1 MYRFA
6 LLLLIAL
13 APAIPFHAHAAV
25 PASWPSSNTSHQW
38 VSYRDAANNVIQDA
52 NDTSPDYL
60 DIVHSLAD
68 PASVRVAFDGTTAFY
83 RMQLEESPISSN
95 GSWVNGTWLVQFG
108 TAANGL
114 IGVLHVNVVGQTGIV
129 ALTDGTNTDVIH
141 AFSANNSNP
150 DGVSVTSVP
159 GASTF
164 YLDFQVPLS
173 ALNSG
178 TNVHLGLTQTTV
190 MSFYYGTSAASGNPS
205 HISKDLMFGNSV
217 DFSTLSESSFSLIG
231 SGLLPVELTAF
242 HAYAKAGVVQLRW
255 TTATETNNF
264 GFAVE
269 RSADGRNWREI
280 SFVSGAGNSSIENR
294 YTYSDESLGSMS
306 TLYYRLRQIDRDGT
320 EEFSPV
326 VMVTL
331 RDASVSASASAIT
344 DAYPNPFNPATTVNF
359 AIEHETTVTLQ
370 LSDAAG
376 RIVKTIL
383 SNVRMSGGTHAITLH
398 AAELPSG
405 RYFVMLRTA
414 EQQSV
419 YPVILAK

>member
-13 APAIPFHAHAAV
+13 APAIPFHAYAAV
-25 PASWPSSNTSHQW
+25 PASWPASNTSHQW
-38 VSYRDAANNVIQDA
+38 VAYRDAASNVIQDA
-52 NDTSPDYL
+52 NDMSPNYL
-60 DIVHSLAD
+60 DIVYSLVD
-68 PASVRVAFDGTTAFY
+68 PASVSVSYDGSTTFF

-95 GSWVNGTWLVQFG
+95 GTWVNGTWLVQFG
-108 TAANGL
+108 TALNGL
-114 IGVLHVNVVGQTGIV
+114 TGALYVNVNGQTGVV
-129 ALTDGTNTDVIH
+129 AVTDETNTDVIYS
-141 AFSANNSNP
+141 FSADNNNP
-150 DGVSVTSVP
+150 DGVRVTAVP
-159 GASTF
+159 GASTW
-164 YLDFQVPLS
+164 YLDFQAPLS

-178 TNVHLGLTQTTV
+178 TNVHLGLTQNTV

-269 RSADGRNWREI
+269 RSPDGRIWEEI
-280 SFVSGAGNSSIENR
+280 TFVPGAGYSSVERSYSFKDVPGLNS
-294 YTYSDESLGSMS
+294 GM
-306 TLYYRLRQIDRDGT
+306 LYYRLRQIDRDGT
-320 EEFSPV
+320 EDFSPV
-326 VMVTL
+326 VVVTL
-331 RDASVSASASAIT
+331 RNASASASAIT

-359 AIEHETTVTLQ
+359 ALEHETTVTLQ

-414 EQQSV
+414 EQQSI
-419 YPVILAK
+419 YPVVLAK